1 MKKIANKP
9 KEILNLEVLVMSKK
23 TIFLALYIVFLIL
36 TFIGVF
42 LVLSR
47 KVDNARYSVIPM
59 LFGLIFASLYHKA
72 KKDENK

>member
-1 MKKIANKP
+1 
-9 KEILNLEVLVMSKK
+9 MSKK

-47 KVDNARYSVIPM
+47 KVDNAGYSVIPM
-59 LFGLIFASLYHKA
+59 LFGLIFVSLYHKA